1 MEQIQIPGIQHYV
14 YCKRQWGLLYI
25 ENLWVDN
32 YLTLDGDKIHEN
44 AHDYQKKE
52 SRNDKFIERGTYINS
67 EKYNLTGQCD
77 IIEYIKDDNGICLA
91 NHDDKWKII
100 PVEYK
105 HGDGSSIDIDKYQ
118 LFAQILCL
126 EEMFQTKINDG
137 YIYYKKSNKKIKISF
152 LEQERNEL
160 EKIIFEMNE
169 LLKKQY
175 TPKVKYSRKKC
186 ANCSMLDICNP
197 KIFNQKNI
205 KNYIQEVIE

>member
-1 MEQIQIPGIQHYV
+1 MII
-14 YCKRQWGLLYI
+14 K
-25 ENLWVDN
+25 
-32 YLTLDGDKIHEN
+32 
-44 AHDYQKKE
+44 KKE
-52 SRNDKFIERGTYINS
+52 SRNDKFIERGAYINS

-77 IIEYIKDDNGICLA
+77 IIEYIKDDNGICLS
-91 NHDDKWKII
+91 NHDEKWKII

-126 EEMFQTKINDG
+126 EEMFQTKIDDG

-175 TPKVKYSRKKC
+175 TPKVKYSHKKC

-205 KNYIQEVIE
+205 KNYMQGVIE